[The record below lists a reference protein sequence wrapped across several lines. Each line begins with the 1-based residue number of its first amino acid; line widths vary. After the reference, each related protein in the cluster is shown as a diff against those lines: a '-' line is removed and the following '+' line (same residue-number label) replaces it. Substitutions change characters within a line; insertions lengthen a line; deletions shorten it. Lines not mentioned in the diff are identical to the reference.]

1 MKYSA
6 HQSTVLINERS
17 DKLYTSNFN
26 FYIQKIYFTVTA
38 ALGKTEF
45 DIYFIRHLSPTT

>member
-6 HQSTVLINERS
+6 HQSNVLITERS
-17 DKLYTSNFN
+17 DKLYTSNF
-26 FYIQKIYFTVTA
+26 YIQKISFTMMA

-45 DIYFIRHLSPTT
+45 NIYFIRHLSPAT